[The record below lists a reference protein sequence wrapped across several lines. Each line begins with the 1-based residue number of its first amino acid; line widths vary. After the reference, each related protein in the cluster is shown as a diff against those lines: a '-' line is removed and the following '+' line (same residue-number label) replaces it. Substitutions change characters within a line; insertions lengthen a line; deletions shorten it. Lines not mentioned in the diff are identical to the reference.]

1 MQKMSFDAHEEKI
14 RKIFSGDAQFTIP
27 RNQRKYVWEE
37 KQWKELVGDIDYI
50 KKRKVNSSEDISHF
64 LGSFVLQENES
75 TYEIIDGQQRITTL
89 LVMLS
94 AICLLF
100 NEMECQEEHGKTRQY
115 LSGNIG
121 LKSQYMRLDNKNISN
136 IAFIMAQAC
145 TYREDLQR
153 NELLDRTLIRRDS
166 DGNKRVINCLHFYY
180 DYFSENYHTI
190 EELISIRDIILDMKV
205 IHIAS
210 EDELDC
216 YDIFEILNARGVDL
230 EDSELLKNYIFKYAQ
245 PQYTIDRAKEI
256 WTKIEEN
263 MNMCNGNMEQF
274 LSHFVTYRYYK
285 PTKDEG
291 VFRIIKSNTDKNEVN
306 VLLDDILEASK
317 RYIIFYH
324 PDKANTSIVTKC
336 LQFFEL
342 VNHRQFRPLFMA
354 LMEAKDQEYY
364 TDKQLDDICTYL
376 KNFSFAYTLV
386 MRNTSNNI
394 DTKIHELSQEI
405 YKQHSELAFNKI
417 KIELNKFYPQYSE
430 FEAAFLNVGFS
441 NKNKK
446 YSNSN
451 NRKRMRYIHCEIE
464 EYEQKTNEL
473 VCNLKECNLEHIMND
488 SDNDAC
494 TSRVGN
500 ILLLSERINNK
511 MGDAS
516 FGEKKEILKRS
527 QLATVKKFLVNYG
540 NSDEW
545 NAEKI
550 EKRTKAIAKLA
561 YDKVWKLE

>member
-1 MQKMSFDAHEEKI
+1 MSFDAHEEKI

-89 LVMLS
+89 FIMLS
-94 AICLLF
+94 AICILF
-100 NEMECQEEHGKTRQY
+100 NEMECQEELGKTRQY

-121 LKSQYMRLDNKNISN
+121 LKSQYMRLENKNVSN

-145 TYREDLQR
+145 TYRENLQG
-153 NELLDRTLIRRDS
+153 NELLDRALIKRDS

-190 EELISIRDIILDMKV
+190 EELVSIRDIILDMKV

-256 WTKIEEN
+256 WTQIEEN
-263 MNMCNGNMEQF
+263 MSACNGNMEQF

-306 VLLDDILEASK
+306 NLLDDILKASE
-317 RYIIFYH
+317 RYVVFYH
-324 PDKANTSIVTKC
+324 PDKASTSVITKC

-364 TDKQLDDICTYL
+364 SDRQLDDICIYL

-386 MRNTSNNI
+386 MRNTSNTI
-394 DTKIHELSQEI
+394 DTKIHELSQEV
-405 YKQHSELAFNKI
+405 YKLHSEAVLNKI
-417 KIELNKFYPQYSE
+417 KIELDKFYPSYSE
-430 FEAAFLNVGFS
+430 FESAFLNIGFS

-446 YSNSN
+446 FSNSN
-451 NRKRMRYIHCEIE
+451 NRKRMRYIHSEIE

-473 VCNLKECNLEHIMND
+473 TCNLKECNLEHIMND
-488 SDNDAC
+488 SESDVC
-494 TSRVGN
+494 SSRVGN
-500 ILLLSERINNK
+500 ILLLSEHINNN
-511 MGDAS
+511 MGNSS
-516 FGEKKEILKRS
+516 FGEKKEKLKRS
-527 QLATVKKFLVNYG
+527 QLATVKKFLENYG
-540 NSDEW
+540 DSDEW
-545 NAEKI
+545 NEGKI
-550 EKRTKAIAKLA
+550 EKRTKAISKLA
-561 YDKVWKLE
+561 YDKVWKL

>member
-1 MQKMSFDAHEEKI
+1 MSFDAHEEKI
-14 RKIFSGDAQFTIP
+14 RKIFSGDAQFIIP

-50 KKRKVNSSEDISHF
+50 KKRKVNSAEDISHF

-89 LVMLS
+89 LIMLS

-121 LKSQYMRLDNKNISN
+121 LKSQYMRLDNKSISN
-136 IAFIMAQAC
+136 IAIIMAQAC
-145 TYREDLQR
+145 TYREDLQE
-153 NELLDRTLIRRDS
+153 NELLDRALIKRES

-190 EELISIRDIILDMKV
+190 EELIAIREIILDMKV

-256 WTKIEEN
+256 WTKIERN
-263 MNMCNGNMEQF
+263 MEECKGNMEQF
-274 LSHFVTYRYYK
+274 LSHFVIYRYYK
-285 PTKDEG
+285 PSKEEG
-291 VFRIIKSNTDKNEVN
+291 TFHII
-306 VLLDDILEASK
+306 
-317 RYIIFYH
+317 
-324 PDKANTSIVTKC
+324 KANTPKDKVNELLDELYKASNRYIAFYNPEKAINDTIKKC
-336 LQFFEL
+336 LQFFAL
-342 VNHRQFRPLFMA
+342 VNHRQFRPLILA
-354 LMEAKDQEYY
+354 LLDAFDKGYY
-364 TDKQLDDICTYL
+364 TEKQLNNICIYL

-386 MRNTSNNI
+386 MRNTSNDI
-394 DTKIHELSQEI
+394 DKKIHEFSQAIYLQHTEI
-405 YKQHSELAFNKI
+405 ELNSI
-417 KIELNKFYPQYSE
+417 KMELNKFYPEYGE
-430 FEAAFLNVGFS
+430 FENAFMNLGFS

-451 NRKRMRYIHCEIE
+451 NRRRMFYIHSEIE
-464 EYEQKTNEL
+464 EYEQQTNEL
-473 VCNLKECNLEHIMND
+473 TCNIKECNLEHIMND
-488 SDNDAC
+488 SESDVEV
-494 TSRVGN
+494 SRVGN
-500 ILLLSERINNK
+500 ILLLSEHINNK
-511 MGDAS
+511 MGSIS
-516 FGEKKEILKRS
+516 FAEKKERLRRSKLATVQKFLEHYGSCDDWNKEKIDKRTRAIS
-527 QLATVKKFLVNYG
+527 QLAYK
-540 NSDEW
+540 
-545 NAEKI
+545 
-550 EKRTKAIAKLA
+550 
-561 YDKVWKLE
+561 KVWKLC

>member
-1 MQKMSFDAHEEKI
+1 MSFDAHEEKI
-14 RKIFSGDAQFTIP
+14 RKIFSGDTQFTIP

-89 LVMLS
+89 LIMLS

-100 NEMECQEEHGKTRQY
+100 NEIECQEEHGKTRQY

-145 TYREDLQR
+145 TYRENLQG
-153 NELLDRTLIRRDS
+153 NELLDRTLIKRDS

-245 PQYTIDRAKEI
+245 PQYTIDRAKEL

-263 MNMCNGNMEQF
+263 MNECNGNMEQF
-274 LSHFVTYRYYK
+274 LSRFVTYRYYK

-291 VFRIIKSNTDKNEVN
+291 VFRIIKSNTDKNGVN
-306 VLLDDILEASK
+306 VLLDDIYEASK

-324 PDKANTSIVTKC
+324 PEMASTSIVTKC

-354 LMEAKDQEYY
+354 LMAAKDQGCY
-364 TDKQLDDICTYL
+364 TEKQLDDICTYL

-394 DTKIHELSQEI
+394 DTKIHELSQEV
-405 YKQHSELAFNKI
+405 YKQHSEIVPNKI
-417 KIELNKFYPQYSE
+417 KIELNKFYPDYSE
-430 FEAAFLNVGFS
+430 FEASFFNIGFS

-473 VCNLKECNLEHIMND
+473 TCNLKECNLEHIMND
-488 SDNDAC
+488 SDSDVY

-511 MGDAS
+511 MGDIS
-516 FGEKKEILKRS
+516 FGEKKEKLKRS

-540 NSDEW
+540 DSDEW

>member
-1 MQKMSFDAHEEKI
+1 M
-14 RKIFSGDAQFTIP
+14 
-27 RNQRKYVWEE
+27 
-37 KQWKELVGDIDYI
+37 VGDIDYI

-89 LVMLS
+89 LIMLS

-100 NEMECQEEHGKTRQY
+100 NERECQEEHGKTRQY

-121 LKSQYMRLDNKNISN
+121 LKSQYMRLDNRNISN

-145 TYREDLQR
+145 TYRENLQG
-153 NELLDRTLIRRDS
+153 NELLDRTLIKRDS

-190 EELISIRDIILDMKV
+190 EELVSIRDIILDMKV

-245 PQYTIDRAKEI
+245 PQYPIDRAKEI
-256 WTKIEEN
+256 WTQIEEN
-263 MNMCNGNMEQF
+263 MNACNGNMEQF

-306 VLLDDILEASK
+306 ILLDDILKASE

-324 PDKANTSIVTKC
+324 PDRASTSVITKC

-364 TDKQLDDICTYL
+364 TDKQLDNICIYL

-394 DTKIHELSQEI
+394 DTKIHELSQEV
-405 YKQHSELAFNKI
+405 YKLHSEVVLNKI
-417 KIELNKFYPQYSE
+417 KIELDKFYPSYSE
-430 FEAAFLNVGFS
+430 FESAFLNIGFS

-451 NRKRMRYIHCEIE
+451 NRKRMRYIHSEIE

-473 VCNLKECNLEHIMND
+473 TCNLKECNLEHIMND
-488 SDNDAC
+488 SDSDVC
-494 TSRVGN
+494 TGRVGN
-500 ILLLSERINNK
+500 ILLLSEHINNN
-511 MGDAS
+511 MGNIS
-516 FGEKKEILKRS
+516 FSEKKEKLKRS

-540 NSDEW
+540 DSDEW

>member
-324 PDKANTSIVTKC
+324 PDKGNTSIVTKC

-473 VCNLKECNLEHIMND
+473 VCNLKE
-488 SDNDAC
+488 
-494 TSRVGN
+494 
-500 ILLLSERINNK
+500 
-511 MGDAS
+511 
-516 FGEKKEILKRS
+516 
-527 QLATVKKFLVNYG
+527 
-540 NSDEW
+540 
-545 NAEKI
+545 
-550 EKRTKAIAKLA
+550 
-561 YDKVWKLE
+561 

>member
-1 MQKMSFDAHEEKI
+1 MSFDAHEEKI

-89 LVMLS
+89 FIMLS

-136 IAFIMAQAC
+136 IAIIMAQAC
-145 TYREDLQR
+145 AYRENLKG
-153 NELLDRTLIRRDS
+153 NELLDRALIKKES

-190 EELISIRDIILDMKV
+190 EELISIREIILDMKV

-230 EDSELLKNYIFKYAQ
+230 EDSELLKNFIFKYAQ

-256 WTKIEEN
+256 WTQIEEN
-263 MNMCNGNMEQF
+263 MEKCKGNMEQF
-274 LSHFVTYRYYK
+274 LSHFVIYRYYK
-285 PTKDEG
+285 PSKEEG
-291 VFRIIKSNTDKNEVN
+291 IFRIIKSNVPKSEVN
-306 VLLDDILEASK
+306 NLLDELYEASK
-317 RYIIFYH
+317 RYVVFYE
-324 PDKANTSIVTKC
+324 PERAINSKIADCVR
-336 LQFFEL
+336 FFAL
-342 VNHRQFRPLFMA
+342 VNHRQFRPLFLA
-354 LMEAKDQEYY
+354 LLDAYDKGYY
-364 TDKQLDDICTYL
+364 TERQLNDICIYL
-376 KNFSFAYTLV
+376 RNFSFAYTLV
-386 MRNTSNNI
+386 MRNSSNDI
-394 DTKIHELSQEI
+394 DTKIHKLSQEV
-405 YKQHSELAFNKI
+405 YRLHSEMELNSI
-417 KIELNKFYPQYSE
+417 KIELNKFYPEYEE
-430 FEAAFLNVGFS
+430 FENAFMNIGFS

-446 YSNSN
+446 YINSNS
-451 NRKRMRYIHCEIE
+451 RRRMFYIHSEIE
-464 EYEQKTNEL
+464 AFEQQTKEL
-473 VCNLKECNLEHIMND
+473 VCNFKECNLEHIMND
-488 SDNDAC
+488 SENDAD
-494 TSRVGN
+494 TSKVGN
-500 ILLLSERINNK
+500 ILLLSEHINNN
-511 MGDAS
+511 MGSIS
-516 FGEKKEILKRS
+516 FREKKERLKKS
-527 QLATVKKFLVNYG
+527 KLETVKKFLKYYG
-540 NSDEW
+540 SCEEW
-545 NAEKI
+545 DKDTIN
-550 EKRTKAIAKLA
+550 KRTRAIAKLA
-561 YDKVWKLE
+561 YNKIWKLC

>member
-14 RKIFSGDAQFTIP
+14 RKIFAGDAQFTIP

-89 LVMLS
+89 LIMLS

-100 NEMECQEEHGKTRQY
+100 NERECQEEHGKTRQY

-145 TYREDLQR
+145 TYRENLQG
-153 NELLDRTLIRRDS
+153 NELLDRTLIKRDS

-245 PQYTIDRAKEI
+245 PQYPIDRAKEI
-256 WTKIEEN
+256 WTQIEEN
-263 MNMCNGNMEQF
+263 MNACNGNMEQF

-306 VLLDDILEASK
+306 ILLDDILKASE

-324 PDKANTSIVTKC
+324 PDRASTSVITKC

-354 LMEAKDQEYY
+354 LMEAKDKEYY
-364 TDKQLDDICTYL
+364 TDKQLDNICIYL

-394 DTKIHELSQEI
+394 DTKIHELSQEV
-405 YKQHSELAFNKI
+405 YKLHSEVVLNKI
-417 KIELNKFYPQYSE
+417 KIELDKFYPSYSE
-430 FEAAFLNVGFS
+430 FEPAFLNIGFS

-451 NRKRMRYIHCEIE
+451 NRKRMRYIHSEIE

-473 VCNLKECNLEHIMND
+473 TCNLKECNLEHIMND
-488 SDNDAC
+488 SDSNVC
-494 TSRVGN
+494 TCRVGN
-500 ILLLSERINNK
+500 ILLLSEHINNN
-511 MGDAS
+511 MGNIS
-516 FGEKKEILKRS
+516 FSEKKEKLKRS

-540 NSDEW
+540 DSDEW